1 MHKKELSKM
10 AKKEKR
16 EYYKQ
21 FRNTW
26 QFNPAT
32 RKTKNA
38 KIYNRKKFRS
48 VKNDFQNGI
57 SFFY

>member
-1 MHKKELSKM
+1 MT
-10 AKKEKR
+10 KKEKR

-57 SFFY
+57 SFIY

>member
-10 AKKEKR
+10 TKKEKR

-38 KIYNRKKFRS
+38 NIYNRKKFRS
-48 VKNDFQNGI
+48 VKDDFHDGI
-57 SFFY
+57 SFLY